1 MTESKPNQA
10 LNPTQNRYAVLSPP
24 LRSGA
29 G

>member
-1 MTESKPNQA
+1 VTTAPNHA
-10 LNPTQNRYAVLSPP
+10 LNPMQNRYAVLSPP